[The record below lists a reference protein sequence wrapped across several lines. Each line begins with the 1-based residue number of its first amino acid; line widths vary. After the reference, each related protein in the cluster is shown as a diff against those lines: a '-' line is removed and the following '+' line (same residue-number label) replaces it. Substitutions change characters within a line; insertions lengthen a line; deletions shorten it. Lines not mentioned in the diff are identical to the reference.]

1 MQVQFLGHSAL
12 ALHHEGHTVLVDPFL
27 SGNPALQGRAIPAM
41 KPTTILL
48 THAHADHLGDTETLS
63 KQHRAPVIATY
74 ELGVWLE
81 KRGCPAIPAN
91 MGGRIQQPWGWV
103 RLVPAFHSSSFEGEY
118 LGMPCG
124 VVFEAGGITFYHAGD
139 TCVFSDMAL
148 IAELNRPQ
156 VAFLPIGGH
165 FTMDLQ
171 EALKAVELI
180 RPDVVVPIHYDTFPP
195 IRTDAEEFRRQ
206 VEAHTFTRVRIMKAL
221 DTWEVELPARQ
232 A

>member
-91 MGGRIQQPWGWV
+91 MGGRIQQPWGWA

-124 VVFEAGGITFYHAGD
+124 VVFEAGGVTFYHAGD
-139 TCVFSDMAL
+139 TCVFSDMA
-148 IAELNRPQ
+148 
-156 VAFLPIGGH
+156 
-165 FTMDLQ
+165 

-206 VEAHTFTRVRIMKAL
+206 VEAHTFTRVRIMKPL

-232 A
+232 V